1 MSAPGRLLSVEG
13 IDGVGKTTHAGLI
26 VLLLRQA
33 GIPAISFREPGAT
46 PLGEQ
51 LRVILKQSDERTALS
66 ELLLF
71 AAARA
76 ELVATLLK
84 PALAAGTW
92 VVLDRF
98 TDSTLAYQGALGGI
112 AEDDLACVCRIA
124 AAGLKPDLTL
134 WLDLNPETALQR
146 NYPLADALNTI
157 TSAAEALD
165 AIERRDAGYFKRVHE
180 RYQRLHQSQPER
192 IVRIDASGTVET
204 TAAQIAHE
212 VGLRIKEWW
221 HG

>member
-1 MSAPGRLLSVEG
+1 MKARGRLLSIEG
-13 IDGVGKTTHAGLI
+13 IDGVGKTTHAGLL

-33 GIPAISFREPGAT
+33 GLTATAYREPGAT

-51 LRVILKQSDERTALS
+51 LRVILKHTAERTALA

-76 ELVATLLK
+76 ELVATVLQ
-84 PALAAGTW
+84 PTLAQGAW

-112 AEDDLACVCRIA
+112 AEEELESVCRIA
-124 AAGLKPDLTL
+124 AAGLKPDLTF
-134 WLDLNPETALQR
+134 WLDLDPEEALRR
-146 NYPLADALNTI
+146 NYPLAGAMSTAA
-157 TSAAEALD
+157 SAAETLD
-165 AIERRDAGYFKRVHE
+165 VIERRDAGYFKRVHQ
-180 RYQRLHQSQPER
+180 RYQRLHASEPER
-192 IVRIDASGTVET
+192 IMRIDASGTVEA
-204 TAAQIAHE
+204 TAAQIARVME
-212 VGLRIKEWW
+212 RKLEEW

>member
-13 IDGVGKTTHAGLI
+13 IDGVGKTTHAGLL
-26 VLLLRQA
+26 VLQLRRA
-33 GIPAISFREPGAT
+33 GITATSFREPGAT

-51 LRVILKQSDERTALS
+51 LRVILKQSDERTALA

-76 ELVATLLK
+76 ELVATLLQ
-84 PALAAGTW
+84 PTLAKGTW

-112 AEDDLACVCRIA
+112 AEEDLKCVCRIA
-124 AAGLKPDLTL
+124 ATGLKPDLTL
-134 WLDLNPETALQR
+134 WLDLDPETALHR

-157 TSAAEALD
+157 ASAAEALD
-165 AIERRDAGYFKRVHE
+165 AIERRDAGYFKRVRE
-180 RYQRLHQSQPER
+180 RYMRLHASEPER
-192 IVRIDASGTVET
+192 IIRIDAGGTVET
-204 TAAQIAHE
+204 TAAQIALTVE
-212 VGLRIKEWW
+212 RKLEEWW